1 MSPYTA
7 HVTVM
12 LKPLVNDPAGLAVRD
27 GLSALGFDGVE
38 AVRVGK
44 RLVVT
49 LSAPDAEEAARLV
62 NAMCDELLANPV
74 IEDFVVEI
82 VDGASDTTAAAPP
95 S

>member
-1 MSPYTA
+1 MSRYLA

-44 RLVVT
+44 RLSVT
-49 LSAPDAEEAARLV
+49 LSAPNPGEASRLV
-62 NAMCDELLANPV
+62 HAMCDQLLANPV

-82 VDGASDTTAAAPP
+82 ADGAPGTAAGEPFG
-95 S
+95 